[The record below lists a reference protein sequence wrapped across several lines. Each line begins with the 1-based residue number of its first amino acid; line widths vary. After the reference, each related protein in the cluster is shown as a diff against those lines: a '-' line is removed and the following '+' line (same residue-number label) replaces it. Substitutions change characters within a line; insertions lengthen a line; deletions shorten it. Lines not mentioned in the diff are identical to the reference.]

1 MRALMS
7 GRLAAPVGAMLVTL
21 WVGRAEAWTPTEAM
35 TLAQRFE
42 GPCKTIKLRA
52 VARRVF
58 GIGTEGHDNDPV
70 WLGPL
75 RVSLQWRLPWK
86 WNDPSLDA
94 LRPHGLRGG
103 PVLSFDLPLGDLFS
117 LENRL
122 GSFRYVYARQQSER
136 FAAEELAD
144 PRGEERSLEAGLFL
158 NVHLAGL
165 L

>member
-1 MRALMS
+1 MRELSS
-7 GRLAAPVGAMLVTL
+7 GRLAALGVATLVTL
-21 WVGRAEAWTPTEAM
+21 SAGRAEAWTPTEAM
-35 TLAQRFE
+35 TVAQRFE

-52 VARRVF
+52 IARKVF
-58 GIGTEGHDNDPV
+58 GFGEQSHDSDPLS
-70 WLGPL
+70 LGPL
-75 RVSLQWRLPWK
+75 RLTLQWRLAWK
-86 WNDPSLDA
+86 WNDPSHEA

-103 PVLSFDLPLGDLFS
+103 PVLSLDLPLGSLLS

-136 FAAEELAD
+136 VASDELAD
-144 PRGEERSLEAGLFL
+144 PKGEHRSFEAGLFL